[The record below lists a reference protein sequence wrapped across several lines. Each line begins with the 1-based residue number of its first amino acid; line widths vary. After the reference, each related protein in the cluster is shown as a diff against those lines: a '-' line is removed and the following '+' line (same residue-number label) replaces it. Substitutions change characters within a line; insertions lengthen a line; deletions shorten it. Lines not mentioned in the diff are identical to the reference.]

1 MTEEYTLLSLQSYLY
16 DPCGTASVP
25 YWKQKGLTIPE
36 SMKIVHERDYINEMF
51 LDYND
56 EPYFRL
62 YHNLK
67 DVKQEITR
75 EVEVVSGVH
84 NIGEFAQLINASY
97 SDLSVTIEQ
106 LESYRR
112 TPVYCS
118 DLWILLKE
126 KVSGIVLAGGIA
138 DYDREVKE
146 LILEWIQVLPSYRRH
161 GYGQIIVNCLL
172 SKMQGIANFATVS
185 GKINNPANPE
195 ILYRKCGFTGDDIWH
210 ILTLKQSA

>member
-1 MTEEYTLLSLQSYLY
+1 MTEVYTLLSLQSYLC

-25 YWKQKGLTIPE
+25 YWKQKGLIIPE

-51 LDYND
+51 CDYND

-67 DVKQEITR
+67 DIKQEITR
-75 EVEVVSGVH
+75 EVEIVSGVH

-97 SDLSVTIEQ
+97 SDLSVTTEQ

-138 DYDREVKE
+138 DYDREVNE
-146 LILEWIQVLPSYRRH
+146 LILEWIQVLPSHRGH
-161 GYGQIIVNCLL
+161 GYGQIIVNSLL
-172 SKMQGIANFATVS
+172 SKMQGIVNFATVS
-185 GKINNPANPE
+185 GKVNNPTNPE

-210 ILTLKQSA
+210 ILTLK